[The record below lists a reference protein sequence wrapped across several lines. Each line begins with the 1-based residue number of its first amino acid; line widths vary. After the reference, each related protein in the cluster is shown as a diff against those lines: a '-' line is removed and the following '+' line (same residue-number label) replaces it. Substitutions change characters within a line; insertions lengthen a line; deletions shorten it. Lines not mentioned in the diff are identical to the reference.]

1 MQSLSKMRPSGPKT
15 KPDSRLKAG
24 DTVPT
29 SAVVLRAVLQKGRNV
44 ALKRANPRKGR
55 FKEEIGRRR
64 GPGRKGGGEVNLPPY
79 KWLIHAD
86 RSANLP
92 PKTVQY
98 TAMGRRLSKI
108 R

>member
-1 MQSLSKMRPSGPKT
+1 MGGCGGKVIHADG
-15 KPDSRLKAG
+15 
-24 DTVPT
+24 
-29 SAVVLRAVLQKGRNV
+29 SANRRNV

-98 TAMGRRLSKI
+98 TAMGRRLSKM